1 MSLLTNRRAFLPLC
15 LTLGTLLCALPVL
28 ADVSIPPP
36 VPAMQAKTLTLQNV
50 VPSDILKAL
59 HRD

>member
-15 LTLGTLLCALPVL
+15 LTFGTLLCAQPVL
-28 ADVSIPPP
+28 ADAPIPPP
-36 VPAMQAKTLTLQNV
+36 VPAMQAKTLTLQNT